1 MAKIFAASPQ
11 FPHILLIQKIKKE
24 EMKIYSELSL
34 SREKHGGN
42 P

>member
-1 MAKIFAASPQ
+1 LL
-11 FPHILLIQKIKKE
+11 PHPTFLLYLESKKIKKE
-24 EMKIYSELSL
+24 WMKIYSELSQ